1 MLGVQGDPHPT
12 PDHRPQNHPY
22 ASCEAAAPCAP
33 QSCSPDIAGLG
44 LVHHEQVA
52 VHLIDELGRDPA
64 QRHPQLVGRHE
75 VVILP
80 SVQGQ
85 YEKRTSIHGVRDRP
99 CRGTATASL
108 PTLHHCPL
116 LPQTC
121 PQPVLL
127 SSWHP
132 LSLVASPPSLLCPS
146 APPSEPL
153 QTSSSAIPALPGAV
167 GKLEQGGET
176 NGWVGNPRLCWQLPA
191 GTCPWQRGTSRPA
204 QAVSPRWV
212 GAGALKGEKN
222 LFSARGAHGVAPRVP
237 HRVV

>member
-1 MLGVQGDPHPT
+1 MLGVQGDPHPA
-12 PDHRPQNHPY
+12 PDHRPQNHPN
-22 ASCEAAAPCAP
+22 ASREAAAPCAP

-85 YEKRTSIHGVRDRP
+85 YKKRTSIHGVRDRP
-99 CRGTATASL
+99 CRGTATACP

-116 LPQTC
+116 LPQIC

-146 APPSEPL
+146 APPDLQFGNPSSARSCGQTGAGRRDKWMGGQPQAVLAAACRDLSLAEGHV
-153 QTSSSAIPALPGAV
+153 QTSPGSVTPLGGGWGA
-167 GKLEQGGET
+167 QGGEK
-176 NGWVGNPRLCWQLPA
+176 PL
-191 GTCPWQRGTSRPA
+191 
-204 QAVSPRWV
+204 
-212 GAGALKGEKN
+212 
-222 LFSARGAHGVAPRVP
+222 
-237 HRVV
+237 